1 MSKFPSFLVL
11 IIGFISV
18 VSCSTEPKAPDLQ
31 EGTWRGVIHMQEL
44 ELPFLFEVSKENE
57 NYAVHV
63 NNGAEEFE
71 MDNVK
76 VTADSLMFSLH
87 IFDIDI
93 KAKINGDQLEG
104 WYIKN
109 YLEDY
114 KLPFTATFNKTQRF
128 EAANSTPDFDGKWDL
143 TFTTDSGSA
152 YKGIGVFEQKENLLS
167 GTILTPTGDYRFLE
181 GPNTATK
188 FDLYTFDGNHAFIF
202 EAEKK
207 NDSIFGTFYSGR
219 TYTESFVGV
228 KNPDIE
234 LPDANE
240 LTFLKEG
247 YDKLEFTF
255 PDLNGNPVSLTDE
268 KYQDKVVLVQIFGT
282 WCPNCMDETIFY
294 RDWYEKNKDRGVEII
309 GLAYEIKDDFDY
321 AKSRV
326 EKMKQNLNV
335 NYDFL
340 IAGTSSKSAAAE
352 TLPMLNHIMS
362 FPTSIFIDRKGNVR
376 KIHTGF
382 SGPATGDYYTKYVD
396 EFNFF
401 MDSLLT
407 EK

>member
-1 MSKFPSFLVL
+1 MSKFPSLLVL
-11 IIGFISV
+11 FIVVIST
-18 VSCSTEPKAPDLQ
+18 VSCSTEPKAPGLQ
-31 EGTWRGVIHMQEL
+31 EGNWRGVIHMQEL

-57 NYAVHV
+57 NYAVHLY
-63 NNGAEEFE
+63 NGAEEFE

-104 WYIKN
+104 LYIRN
-109 YLEDY
+109 YSEGY

-128 EAANSTPDFDGKWDL
+128 DEEKSTPDFDGKWDL
-143 TFTTDSGSA
+143 TFTTDSGST

-167 GTILTPTGDYRFLE
+167 GTILTTTGDYRFLE
-181 GPNTATK
+181 GPNTDTK

-219 TYTESFVGV
+219 IYRESFVGV

-247 YDKLEFTF
+247 YDKLAFTF
-255 PDLNGNPVSLTDE
+255 PDLDGNPVSLTDE

-282 WCPNCMDETIFY
+282 WCPNCMDETMFY
-294 RDWYEKNKDRGVEII
+294 RDWYVKNKDRGVEVI
-309 GLAYEIKDDFDY
+309 GLAYELKDDFDY

-326 EKMKQNLNV
+326 EKMKTNLKV

-340 IAGTSSKSAAAE
+340 IAGTSSKDAAAK

-362 FPTSIFIDRKGNVR
+362 FPTTIFIDRKGKVR

-401 MDSLLT
+401 MDALLS

>member
-1 MSKFPSFLVL
+1 MSKFSSLLVV
-11 IIGFISV
+11 FVVVISA
-18 VSCSTEPKAPDLQ
+18 VSCSTEPKTPALQ
-31 EGTWRGVIHMQEL
+31 EGTWRGEIHMQNIK
-44 ELPFLFEVSKENE
+44 LPFLFDITKENDSYVV
-57 NYAVHV
+57 NL
-63 NNGAEEFE
+63 NNGAENFQ
-71 MDNVK
+71 MDEVK

-104 WYIKN
+104 FYIKN
-109 YLEDY
+109 YLEGY
-114 KLPFTATFNKTQRF
+114 QLPFTAEFNKTQRF
-128 EAANSTPDFDGKWDL
+128 EEEKSTADFDGKWDL
-143 TFTTDSGSA
+143 TFYAKNGATN
-152 YKGIGVFEQKENLLS
+152 KGIGVFEQKENLLT
-167 GTILTPTGDYRFLE
+167 GTILTPTGDYRYLE
-181 GPNTATK
+181 GPNTASQ
-188 FDLYTFDGNHAFIF
+188 FELVTFDGNHAFVF
-202 EAEKK
+202 QAEKK
-207 NDSIFGTFYSGR
+207 NDSIFGTFYSGK
-219 TYTESFVGV
+219 TFNEPFVGV

-247 YDKLEFTF
+247 YDKLEFSF
-255 PDLNGNPVSLTDE
+255 PDLDGKPVSLTDD

-294 RDWYEKNKDRGVEII
+294 NDWYEKNKDRGVEII
-309 GLAYEIKDDFDY
+309 GLAYELKDDFDY

-326 EKMKQNLNV
+326 EKMQKNLNV
-335 NYDFL
+335 HYDFL
-340 IAGTSSKSAAAE
+340 IAGTSSKDAAAK

-362 FPTSIFIDRKGNVR
+362 FPTTIFIDRQGNVR

-401 MDSLLT
+401 MESLLS